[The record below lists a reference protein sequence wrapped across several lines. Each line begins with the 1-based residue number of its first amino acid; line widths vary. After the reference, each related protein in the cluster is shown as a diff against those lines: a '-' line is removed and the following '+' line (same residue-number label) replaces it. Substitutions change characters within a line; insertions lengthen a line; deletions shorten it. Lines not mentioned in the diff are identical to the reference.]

1 MVRLW
6 RASVSSSAGPLWAAH
21 DGAAPPRLRRAH
33 PPPPVL
39 LAPPAAV
46 CARGRSRARHTMVAC
61 QLHHIYKGRSHAAPP
76 SPPSIPLPHR
86 RLRRRLH
93 RARAAGL
100 RRGGAARRLPVRPLP
115 PARRRRAPEPAAG
128 RGAGLAACARFQYPV
143 VAPRDLRRARQRGST
158 VEQVICNHWVA
169 GSIPV
174 AGSMDDTGPALS
186 RNRARSPLKAGNRT
200 RLRARSERMRE
211 HPPRSAR
218 GGRTAAEA
226 EGARHRPR
234 ADSCRW
240 LHGRHGPGSLAEPG
254 PSPLNAGNRTRLRS
268 ATPRACR
275 PRRAAAA
282 AWPGSRATGGCRGSS
297 SPAGPPPPPPR
308 RHRSGES
315 RPPASAPRCASRP
328 CP

>member
-6 RASVSSSAGPLWAAH
+6 RASVSSSAGPSGPPMTGPPLPGS
-21 DGAAPPRLRRAH
+21 GAPIPRRRFSLRRQ
-33 PPPPVL
+33 PP
-39 LAPPAAV
+39 V
-46 CARGRSRARHTMVAC
+46 CARGRSRARHTKVAC
-61 QLHHIYKGRSHAAPP
+61 QLHHIYKGRSHAASP

-100 RRGGAARRLPVRPLP
+100 RRGGAARRLPVRPP

-186 RNRARSPLKAGNRT
+186 RNRAR
-200 RLRARSERMRE
+200 
-211 HPPRSAR
+211 
-218 GGRTAAEA
+218 
-226 EGARHRPR
+226 
-234 ADSCRW
+234 
-240 LHGRHGPGSLAEPG
+240 
-254 PSPLNAGNRTRLRS
+254 
-268 ATPRACR
+268 
-275 PRRAAAA
+275 
-282 AWPGSRATGGCRGSS
+282 
-297 SPAGPPPPPPR
+297 
-308 RHRSGES
+308 
-315 RPPASAPRCASRP
+315 P
-328 CP
+328 C